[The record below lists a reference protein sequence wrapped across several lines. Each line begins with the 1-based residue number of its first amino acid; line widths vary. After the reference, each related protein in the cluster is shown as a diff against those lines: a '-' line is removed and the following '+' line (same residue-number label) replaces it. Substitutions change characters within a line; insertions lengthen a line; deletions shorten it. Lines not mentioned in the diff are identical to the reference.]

1 MRRKNI
7 GRTFI
12 TIIIIVLLAYAI
24 IDSINKSILQYEK
37 QESDLESK
45 IEQQEEKTEEGL
57 SIKNSPPI
65 ARVGEDRTMEAGS
78 TIVLSAY
85 GSTDPDGDELIYTWD
100 LGDERIAE
108 GIMVQ
113 VQYPN
118 PGEYIVTLTVSD
130 SLEES
135 KDSFKLMVTEL
146 ISKAPTITLEII
158 EGPFLETGFCVYRVR
173 ANISGDPL
181 PKLYFNRDDGLPAND
196 NIAQVN
202 LTKEETEFTLI
213 ASAENEVG
221 KTVKIITLKN
231 TCY

>member
-65 ARVGEDRTMEAGS
+65 ARAGEDKKIEAGS
-78 TIVLSAY
+78 TIILSAY
-85 GSTDPDGDELIYTWD
+85 RSTDPDGDELIYTWD
-100 LGDERIAE
+100 LGNERIAE

-113 VQYPN
+113 VQYPD

-135 KDSFKLMVTEL
+135 KDSFKLIVTEL

-173 ANISGDPL
+173 ANVSGDPS

-213 ASAENEVG
+213 ASAENEIG
-221 KTVKIITLKN
+221 KTVKIIILKN
-231 TCY
+231 TCH

>member
-24 IDSINKSILQYEK
+24 IDSINKSIWQYEK

-45 IEQQEEKTEEGL
+45 IEQEKEKTEEEL
-57 SIKNSPPI
+57 SIGNSPPI
-65 ARVGEDRTMEAGS
+65 AIAGEDMIIEAGS
-78 TIVLSAY
+78 TIILSAY
-85 GSTDPDGDELIYTWD
+85 RSTDPDGDELIYNWD

-113 VQYPN
+113 VQYPD
-118 PGEYIVTLTVSD
+118 PGEYIITLTVSD

-135 KDSFKLMVTEL
+135 KDSFKLTVTEP
-146 ISKAPTITLEII
+146 ISKAPAIKLEII

-173 ANISGDPL
+173 AYVSGDPP

-202 LTKEETEFTLI
+202 LKKEENEFTLI
-213 ASAENEVG
+213 ASAENKVG

-231 TCY
+231 TCH